1 MKKSFVLAALAV
13 AALVSCQK
21 EMSPEE
27 IIENGREGYV
37 EVTLTATCDVTTKAS
52 LDGKAV
58 IWEEGEKLAVYTD
71 NSTASNIFTVK
82 EVEGSNVV
90 ITGTVPE
97 GATSFIAAYP
107 YESAVSY
114 SAGVLTMSVPA
125 AQNVAEGEY
134 VAPDALLSAAY
145 FADAETSAQFRN
157 VVSLLAFTVS
167 DADVDSAEFGGGT
180 TDGDN
185 VITVELSADAEP
197 VVTNVDGGFCV
208 CVSAPEGFESGE
220 TYYATVPPTNAVSG
234 FYATVRK
241 SGRVAK
247 RSSEK
252 SFELVRNSG
261 FNLGEI
267 AGGDAV
273 YKFTQISNGPELK
286 EFLEEAASYAADDVV
301 EIVDDIDLSG
311 MEIVTAKS
319 FAGVLDGKLHSIK
332 NWTSDGVSLF
342 GTVSGEVRDL
352 TLDASCTFEGVLPSG
367 PFGYIAQSTTG
378 KMENCHNKADVKL
391 SISSDHPEDGDSGIA
406 GRQFGTL
413 SGNMPN
419 HDAQLIDCSNSGS
432 ITIEVDITEPMKG
445 NLYLGGLVGHVGSPG
460 EKQVTRLL
468 RCTNSGSILVNSS
481 STDSSQSWLKSH
493 FIGGVAGGTGVNNGD
508 KDAGIYTGYTK
519 YYGDIVSCSNTGA
532 VSATWTGGTGGY
544 FKIGGVL
551 GYAEAA
557 LYDCKNTGSVSYAS
571 SDSQPNAAPSVGGVS
586 GVLAGPAAVSASAC
600 SNSGNI
606 RLSGMFANASTVKDS
621 KEVSYAIA
629 AGLAGCQ
636 MTNAGGCFGVVGDNT
651 SRVENCDNYG
661 NVTAD
666 VAMAVTAG
674 SGSAL
679 GGVVGYV
686 MCDIVN
692 CNNYASSLDFSSMTA
707 TAHMGGVA
715 GYACKLVS
723 GCKFSSAMNTKND
736 ISSLTTNQG
745 SGINNVGGVVGY
757 SANGSTIE
765 NCSSLAGSSIECSS
779 SAQLRFGGIAGMSYS
794 RVSACENN
802 AALTVARQPIGVAF
816 ATYAGGV
823 VGRQEND
830 NALIDLT
837 NNGALSVTMDPASA
851 YSYTAGIVSY
861 IKCSSVKGCTNN
873 GDVTMDGNGMVKQN
887 IVTGIVGWNNVTMT
901 IEDCTNHGNISAD
914 NWENDSFQYIAGI
927 CGNYSTA
934 SGASATNN
942 HYKNLTNTGNLTCLA
957 KSKVRVGGIG
967 GAINCKD
974 VVENCHSTGEIRVE
988 NAVAASQV
996 GGICGYWGKGNM
1008 SGSSCDMKISAS
1020 GTGASYVGAA
1030 LGALNV
1036 DSSWSDVNVAGSVE
1050 TSAGFDGGTILGQF
1064 SATKKTLTI
1073 NGGTVSSTLNGAGA
1087 SEDNYVGSVNGGVVN
1102 MP

>member
-37 EVTLTATCDVTTKAS
+37 EVTLTAICDVTTKAS

-145 FADAETSAQFRN
+145 FADAETPAQFRN

-180 TDGDN
+180 TGGDN

-197 VVTNVDGGFCV
+197 VVTNVSGGFCV
-208 CVSAPEGFESGE
+208 CVSAPDGFESGE
-220 TYYATVPPTNAVSG
+220 TYYATVPPTKAVSG

-267 AGGDAV
+267 AADDAV
-273 YKFTQISNGPELK
+273 YKFAQISNGPELK

-311 MEIVTAKS
+311 MEIVTAES

-352 TLDASCTFEGVLPSG
+352 TLDASCTFAGEFPADA
-367 PFGYIAQSTTG
+367 FGYIVQKLTG
-378 KMENCHNKADVKL
+378 KMENCHNKADVSFTL
-391 SISSDHPEDGDSGIA
+391 NESGIA
-406 GRQFGTL
+406 TRYFGTL
-413 SGNMPN
+413 AGRMPN
-419 HDAQLIDCSNSGS
+419 FHSQLVDCSNSGNIS
-432 ITIEVDITEPMKG
+432 IDVDVVANQSGAIHA
-445 NLYLGGLVGHVGSPG
+445 GGLVGHVGNAG
-460 EKQVTRLL
+460 AEAVVRLL
-468 RCTNSGSILVNSS
+468 RCTNSGSVTVDAHSS
-481 STDSSQSWLKSH
+481 STVTIKNYY
-493 FIGGVAGGTGVNNGD
+493 IGGVAGATGVNGGSASN
-508 KDAGIYTGYTK
+508 TSGYTL
-519 YYGDIVSCSNTGA
+519 YYGEIRNCSNSGDIKA
-532 VSATWTGGTGGY
+532 SWTGGTGGY
-544 FKIGGVL
+544 FKVGGVI
-551 GYAEAA
+551 GVAEAG
-557 LYDCKNTGSVSYAS
+557 LFDCENTGSVDLTLSRSTS
-571 SDSQPNAAPSVGGVS
+571 SSAPSVAGIA
-586 GVLAGPAAVSASAC
+586 GVLAGQAPVSASGCVNRGAI
-600 SNSGNI
+600 SFNGMVGN
-606 RLSGMFANASTVKDS
+606 
-621 KEVSYAIA
+621 
-629 AGLAGCQ
+629 AGNDYTGGLGGQ
-636 MTNAGGCFGVVGDNT
+636 KMTNIGGCFGIVGDNT

-666 VAMAVTAG
+666 VAMTVTAG

-686 MCDIVN
+686 MCDMAN

-779 SAQLRFGGIAGMSYS
+779 SAQLRFGGVAGMSYS
-794 RVSACENN
+794 QVSACENN

-851 YSYTAGIVSY
+851 YSYTAGVAAY

-873 GDVTMDGNGMVKQN
+873 GNVTMDGNGMVKQN
-887 IVTGIVGWNNVTMT
+887 IVTGVVGWNNVAMS

-914 NWENDSFQYIAGI
+914 NWENSSYQYIAGI
-927 CGNYSTA
+927 CGQYNT
-934 SGASATNN
+934 GNN
-942 HYKNLTNTGNLTCLA
+942 QYKNLTNTGNLTCLA
-957 KSKVRVGGIG
+957 KSKVAVGGIG
-967 GAINCKD
+967 AAINCKD

-988 NAVAASQV
+988 NAVAASRV

-1036 DSSWSDVNVAGSVE
+1036 DSSWADVNVAGSVE
-1050 TSAGFDGGTILGQF
+1050 TSADFVGGTILGQF
-1064 SATKKTLTI
+1064 SAADKILTI